1 MTQTVTAAT
10 VAVFTLIT
18 MIGGWAIAA
27 RADSHHRPT
36 LRAMAIIGV
45 GIALV
50 STVAPLTLNTGVSVK
65 LTLASLH
72 LITGGFY
79 VAGIAE
85 LRRTNT
91 GVVR

>member
-1 MTQTVTAAT
+1 MP
-10 VAVFTLIT
+10 
-18 MIGGWAIAA
+18 MIIGWAIAA
-27 RADSHHRPT
+27 RGASHHRPT

-50 STVAPLTLNTGVSVK
+50 STVAPLTLDAGVSVK

-79 VAGIAE
+79 VAGIAQ